1 MTDQMSPQEAAG
13 AGDDCAGKLAEI
25 EERQKEF
32 DGLWLEM
39 SSGNTANASRY
50 RELRHILDGLRAEYR
65 TTCGELS
72 ESTSLPPRIVADWR
86 S

>member
-1 MTDQMSPQEAAG
+1 MTDQTSPQETAG
-13 AGDDCAGKLAEI
+13 AGSDCAGKLAEI

-39 SSGNTANASRY
+39 SGGSTANAARY
-50 RELRHILDGLRAEYR
+50 RELRHILDDLRAEYR

-72 ESTSLPPRIVADWR
+72 ETTSLPPRIVADWR
-86 S
+86 Q